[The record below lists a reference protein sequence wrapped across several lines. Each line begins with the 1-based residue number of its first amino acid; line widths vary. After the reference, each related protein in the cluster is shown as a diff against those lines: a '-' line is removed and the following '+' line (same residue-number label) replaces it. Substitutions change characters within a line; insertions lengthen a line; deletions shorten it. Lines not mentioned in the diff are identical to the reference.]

1 MVRCLFQCVPSSI
14 PLPPG
19 LEGTARPNS
28 RAGRGPGSGQGGDLG
43 AVRKTDAL
51 PDAEEEAVG
60 LDLVA
65 FAFVNYLILR
75 SQKLKNEKL
84 FTGNILQDK
93 Y

>member
-1 MVRCLFQCVPSSI
+1 MAYPGIISISVRSFFFYSP
-14 PLPPG
+14 PPG

-43 AVRKTDAL
+43 AVRKADAL

-65 FAFVNYLILR
+65 FAFV
-75 SQKLKNEKL
+75 QK
-84 FTGNILQDK
+84 
-93 Y
+93 